1 MISSNSLCQN
11 SRVRPSSRLTSK
23 TRSSG
28 APQGLTHLP
37 LVVPVSPRNAE
48 GIPRAPRTLI
58 LSPCSSLTP
67 LASFSAAAWRLP
79 FPRPVFSLRGDL
91 GSIRLRTKCASV
103 WTGPPVEGIVPSSF
117 RASQRD
123 PPPSSS
129 GPASHI
135 RGSHPIAP
143 SASGCPTTHRA
154 PRHRLPRQDLVH

>member
-67 LASFSAAAWRLP
+67 PASFSAAAWRFP
-79 FPRPVFSLRGDL
+79 FPRPVFSLRSDL
-91 GSIRLRTKCASV
+91 GSVRLRTKCASV

-135 RGSHPIAP
+135 RGLHPIALECVRVP
-143 SASGCPTTHRA
+143 YDTPCPVTPT
-154 PRHRLPRQDLVH
+154 PRGAT